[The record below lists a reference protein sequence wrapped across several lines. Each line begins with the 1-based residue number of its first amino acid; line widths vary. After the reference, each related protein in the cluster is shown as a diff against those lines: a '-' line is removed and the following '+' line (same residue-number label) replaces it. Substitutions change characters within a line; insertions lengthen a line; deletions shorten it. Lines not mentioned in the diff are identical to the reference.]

1 MTKQNL
7 RLLFLFLICLSLGCT
22 KSSDSATSVKGEEPE
37 WIEASPSA
45 TAVRNFLVDK
55 NATDEVAALFYN
67 LKAYAQNGVMIG
79 QQDAFINRYS
89 EQSNVF
95 SDKSDIK
102 LTTGQDPIVVGSDLI
117 FATNYHN
124 DGTSTSGW
132 WYEQEL
138 LLKKQIKESY
148 KRGLVVTICWHMN
161 EPYHGDAFYVSEMDK
176 VDPTLKNRAF
186 VSILEGNENHEYYKK
201 KLDKV
206 AQILSSTTD
215 DSGKP
220 IPVILRLF
228 HEFDGSWFWWGI
240 PHYATPAQFIKNW
253 QFTVKYLR
261 DQKGLHNILYA
272 FSPGDTF
279 TSESAYTT
287 CYPGDDYVD
296 VVGFDNYEDY
306 GAKGA
311 AGVANVSSKLKI
323 ISDFAIAHKKV
334 AALTEFGYSSANKSV
349 SKLYTSYMLPAFT
362 QSNAKIA
369 YAMYWYNNQTSYYT
383 ATPYNPEPAKD
394 FVDFASSPYIF
405 LSGDTRNLYR
415 FPSSINN

>member
-1 MTKQNL
+1 MVNHFKVGCFVVL
-7 RLLFLFLICLSLGCT
+7 AAFLASCS
-22 KSSDSATSVKGEEPE
+22 KSDSG
-37 WIEASPSA
+37 SPSA
-45 TAVRNFLVDK
+45 NPDGPIWAEVSPTAEAVRPLLVDK
-55 NATDEVAALFYN
+55 NASAEAAALFYN
-67 LKAYAQNGVMIG
+67 LKAYAQSGIMVG

-89 EQSNVF
+89 ESSNVF
-95 SDKSDIK
+95 SDKPDIK
-102 LTTGQDPIVVGSDLI
+102 LTTGQDPLVVGCDFI
-117 FATNYHN
+117 FATSYHN
-124 DGTSTSGW
+124 DGTSASGW

-138 LLKKQIKESY
+138 LLKKQIKEAY

-161 EPYHGDAFYVSEMDK
+161 EPFHGDAFYVSDMDK

-186 VSILEGNENHEYYKK
+186 VSILEGNENHDYYKK

-261 DQKGLHNILYA
+261 DQKGLHNVLYA
-272 FSPGDTF
+272 FSPNDSF
-279 TSESAYTT
+279 TSAASYAS

-296 VVGFDNYEDY
+296 VVGFDCYEDY
-306 GAKGA
+306 GSKGVT
-311 AGVANVSSKLKI
+311 GITNVATKLKI
-323 ISDFAIAHKKV
+323 LSDFAISHKKV
-334 AALTEFGYSSANKSV
+334 AALTEFGYASTNRYV
-349 SKLYTSYMLPAFT
+349 SKLYTSYMLPAFQ
-362 QSNAKIA
+362 QSGAKIA
-369 YAMYWYNNQTSYYT
+369 YAMFWYNNQSSYYT

-394 FVDFASSPYIF
+394 FVEFVGSSLIL
-405 LSGDTRNLYR
+405 LSGDTRKLYL
-415 FPSSINN
+415 FPNVN